1 MPWLLMLIWVL
12 LGLVAGALANAA
24 RWGLGAHGL
33 GAHGLGGQHAV
44 WATIGLGVAAA
55 FLGGLVGWF
64 AFGRF
69 FATPTALWVAALAV
83 GAGPWLAVQ
92 IRQWVSTAR
101 EKRQLR

>member
-1 MPWLLMLIWVL
+1 MPWLLLLIWVL

-33 GAHGLGGQHAV
+33 GGQHAV

-55 FLGGLVGWF
+55 LVGGVVGWF

-69 FATPTALWVAALAV
+69 FATPAALWVAALAV
-83 GAGPWLAVQ
+83 GAGPWLTVQ
-92 IRQWVSTAR
+92 IRQRVSAAR
-101 EKRQLR
+101 ERR